1 MANLLDIR
9 NPNDLTST
17 YDQIEIKRDTLS
29 TMATEST
36 LATVSIVTTN
46 ASDLSVGFTSY
57 NDSTGDSTH
66 YYRFRYKISGSGS
79 YSNYSDIFQATTTVM
94 HNRFRRRTRD
104 TNSANYYFTND
115 DITNF
120 LANAIRKL
128 YPYTYNEVIDES
140 LTTESTTEKFS
151 FPTGVTRITKIQ
163 FIDSS
168 GNVVS
173 SSSGYSLRA
182 RQIIFD
188 SAPSSGYTFR
198 LYCEKMYQK
207 LAEVPEI
214 FDDLILDLM
223 ILEAWQTFEIDRSRY
238 ARYTTMVNPEGGNI
252 PSIRSVIER
261 TQIATE
267 KRLNSLR
274 RTRRA
279 ANIKLT

>member
-9 NPNDLTST
+9 NPNDLTAT
-17 YDQIEIKRDTLS
+17 YDQIEIKYDTDS
-29 TMATEST
+29 TMATESV
-36 LATVSIVTTN
+36 LATVSISTTY
-46 ASDLSVGFTSY
+46 ASDLSTGFTSY
-57 NDSTGDSTH
+57 NHTSGDSTH
-66 YYRFRYKISGSGS
+66 YYRFRYKISASSS
-79 YSNYSDIFQATTTVM
+79 YSNYSDIFQANTTIM
-94 HNRFRRRTRD
+94 HSRFRRRTRD

-120 LANAIRKL
+120 LANAVRKL
-128 YPYTYNEVIDES
+128 FPHTYNEVIDETLS
-140 LTTESTTEKFS
+140 TDGTTEKFS
-151 FPTGVTRITKIQ
+151 FPTGVNRITDVE

-173 SSSGYSLRA
+173 APSTWRLRA

-188 SAPSSGYTFR
+188 TAPSSGYTIR
-198 LYCEKMYQK
+198 LYCEKMFQK
-207 LAEVPEI
+207 LSEVPEF

-223 ILEAWQTFEIDRSRY
+223 ILEAWQTFEFDRSKY

-261 TQIATE
+261 TQLSTE

-279 ANIKLT
+279 TNIKLI